1 MDMEFLLA
9 KIKTLFAYRDFDH
22 LYELGNLY
30 GAKKDRLEENLI
42 RLQQDIYFLDDYL
55 ESNWELEASELK
67 LYWNHIHQSLSNLG
81 VASEDYDNYSAH
93 IYKYQQ
99 HEMQLRTK
107 KDLLRLS
114 MEYFYFYK
122 SCDVKLL
129 RRLIYDHAPK
139 IGKYYSLADWR
150 CFDLITEVNDDV
162 EDLIEDMQTINGNRL
177 QLIINK
183 HGVEKARKEFVTFMD
198 QIEQQSLARVQ
209 VKKSSHYDAIH
220 AKVVEQVKLTK
231 RMLDDS
237 IEEYL
242 AIVDRPSR
250 EVS

>member
-1 MDMEFLLA
+1 MDMKFLTA

-22 LYELGNLY
+22 LYELG
-30 GAKKDRLEENLI
+30 GIHGTEKDRLEDNLI
-42 RLQQDIYFLDDYL
+42 RLQQDIYFLDEYL
-55 ESNWELEASELK
+55 ESNWELDSEELK

-81 VASEDYDNYSAH
+81 VASNDYDDYSAH
-93 IYKYQQ
+93 IYKYQH

-129 RRLIYDHAPK
+129 RRLIYNHAPR
-139 IGKYYSLADWR
+139 INRYYTLADWR

-177 QLIINK
+177 QLMINK
-183 HGVEKARKEFVTFMD
+183 HGVDRAKKEFTVFMD
-198 QIEQQSLARVQ
+198 QIEKQSIARVK
-209 VKKSSHYDAIH
+209 VKKSEHYDAIH
-220 AKVVEQVKLTK
+220 AKVVEQVVLTK
-231 RMLDDS
+231 SMLEES
-237 IEEYL
+237 ISEYL
-242 AIVDRPSR
+242 SIVDRHSK